1 LTCRT
6 KSSIQT
12 KIDRRGF
19 IKLLQSEL
27 PELLQ
32 AMQTAGVTPL
42 DLAQA
47 SIGPGMSVFTR
58 FESILEPD
66 GSKMS
71 VRYALGLIRQCVD
84 EILEDQ
90 VADLDPVSRFCL
102 KWFMEYGWNDGIS
115 GVADQLARST
125 NTTIAELSRG
135 GVFEA
140 KAGKARLI
148 RPEEMPSTWDP
159 LIDKSISI
167 WEVTMQIAQAV
178 SSIGLEDSSNL
189 LSRSSTKVDVQTV
202 KELSYLLYNISEKRG
217 WMESAVLF
225 NGLGTSWSS
234 LHISNSALLLGNQ
247 EQMTFNF
254 ETAAREE
261 ES

>member
-1 LTCRT
+1 MQVHIQQFSHQYLQHKTIKDGEFGSSGWEALLQALIDVNLQITASWPIHCTSSTRLRGQGSNALSSYILLTCRA

-90 VADLDPVSRFCL
+90 VSDLD
-102 KWFMEYGWNDGIS
+102 
-115 GVADQLARST
+115 
-125 NTTIAELSRG
+125 
-135 GVFEA
+135 
-140 KAGKARLI
+140 
-148 RPEEMPSTWDP
+148 
-159 LIDKSISI
+159 
-167 WEVTMQIAQAV
+167 
-178 SSIGLEDSSNL
+178 
-189 LSRSSTKVDVQTV
+189 
-202 KELSYLLYNISEKRG
+202 
-217 WMESAVLF
+217 
-225 NGLGTSWSS
+225 
-234 LHISNSALLLGNQ
+234 
-247 EQMTFNF
+247 
-254 ETAAREE
+254 
-261 ES
+261 